1 MRSEM
6 IQRVGERVQENVD
19 DILACF
25 KPGAKITV
33 VVRHP
38 GYPERDFVMTGDTL
52 DGAIEALQR
61 SKLRDDG

>member
-6 IQRVGERVQENVD
+6 IQRLGERVQENVD
-19 DILACF
+19 DILALF

-38 GYPERDFVMTGDTL
+38 GYPERDFMMTGDTI
-52 DGAIEALQR
+52 DGAIEALKR
-61 SKLRDDG
+61 CKLREEA